1 MLFHSSKKL
10 LDSLLCSTND
20 WNHLCVWFMQET
32 KFSWKP
38 RQEVCTFSPC
48 SGKSPAVGFHS
59 GEKSPPISSA
69 GDSPPRRSV
78 FYEAAAAAAV
88 VVDVQKLPAT
98 SVFWWVWFVG
108 VEKCE
113 FDPCFG
119 GFWSRSDH
127 LEWLR
132 KKNWKNLGIW
142 LWIPPFELDT
152 NCIFCNNR
160 LLGTNCYSTWEE
172 QQEQEMGIKI
182 MNPIKNKH
190 KEFEGNCLCWDLN
203 WQILHRKSSSEK
215 PKSPHMQ
222 HSGSDGEL
230 AGAAPVDVI

>member
-20 WNHLCVWFMQET
+20 SNHLCVWFMQET

-69 GDSPPRRSV
+69 GDCPPRRLV
-78 FYEAAAAAAV
+78 FSEAAAAAV
-88 VVDVQKLPAT
+88 VVDTPIAYCVT
-98 SVFWWVWFVG
+98 I
-108 VEKCE
+108 
-113 FDPCFG
+113 
-119 GFWSRSDH
+119 GFWVQIAAVP
-127 LEWLR
+127 E
-132 KKNWKNLGIW
+132 KN
-142 LWIPPFELDT
+142 
-152 NCIFCNNR
+152 
-160 LLGTNCYSTWEE
+160 S
-172 QQEQEMGIKI
+172 
-182 MNPIKNKH
+182 KNK
-190 KEFEGNCLCWDLN
+190 KW
-203 WQILHRKSSSEK
+203 ILHRKSSSEK